1 MSDDWRST
9 LRNRVQNYGHRNWIA
24 VTDSAYPAHSSGGI
38 ETLICN
44 CDQIEVV
51 SDVLADIDASG
62 HVRPTAYTDQ
72 ELAFVPEEDVPGVSA
87 YRHRLSKLLG
97 SYDVAAHALPH
108 DDIISKLDEAA
119 RIFCVLIIKTQLK
132 IPYTSVFFRLECAYW
147 NADAEGRLRSR
158 VAAHQ

>member
-9 LRNRVQNYGHRNWIA
+9 LRNRVQNCGHRNWIVKA
-24 VTDSAYPAHSSGGI
+24 DSAYPAHSAGGI
-38 ETLICN
+38 ETLICS

-62 HVRPTAYTDQ
+62 HVRAAVYTDR

-87 YRHRLSKLLG
+87 HRQRLSKLLG
-97 SYDVAAHALPH
+97 SYAAHALPH
-108 DDIISKLDEAA
+108 DDIISKVDEAA
-119 RIFCVLIIKTQLK
+119 RIFRVLIIKTQLK
-132 IPYTSVFFRLECAYW
+132 IPYTSVFLRLDCAYW